1 MDKPTKQYIKDLII
15 DTVKAVTHL
24 DTKILTALAPKN
36 ISQVKTSNTK
46 NILFNALLHVIKKNR
61 S

>member
-15 DTVKAVTHL
+15 DTVKVVTHL